1 VVRPKL
7 EVRQSRDED
16 GYEVHG
22 LEEVGP
28 LSMDSGTG
36 MDEVM
41 AIFRRGN
48 ANRATAATAMN
59 TDSSRSHSLLRVR
72 VRSRNTLTVRP
83 TPPRTLC
90 LFQPALLKGSR
101 ASPPTRAE
109 RREGGLSSTEEMQ
122 ITNLAVAMS
131 LVLGF

>member
-1 VVRPKL
+1 MVRPKL
-7 EVRQSRDED
+7 EVRQARGEE

-28 LSMDSGTG
+28 LSMDSG

-83 TPPRTLC
+83 TRP
-90 LFQPALLKGSR
+90 
-101 ASPPTRAE
+101 
-109 RREGGLSSTEEMQ
+109 
-122 ITNLAVAMS
+122 S
-131 LVLGF
+131 LVPLTLVARWAGSASERPV